1 MNVPQA
7 SISGAQ
13 RGHQTAQRELY
24 DSLLPYLNA
33 LCGRYLNDTS
43 VRQDILQEAFI
54 VIFEKIGQFDPQRG
68 AFHSWASRIVI
79 NACLKYNRRG
89 RRFFH
94 VPIEEHEESVA
105 PVVLSQFSNAD
116 LVRFLKTMPEKY
128 YQVFNLHVVDGFS
141 HEEVAELL
149 GIKVSLSRKRL
160 ERARAWL
167 QTKPKSLH
175 ILLGE
180 HGFEFANT

>member
-1 MNVPQA
+1 M
-7 SISGAQ
+7 
-13 RGHQTAQRELY
+13 
-24 DSLLPYLNA
+24 
-33 LCGRYLNDTS
+33 
-43 VRQDILQEAFI
+43 QEAFI
-54 VIFEKIGQFDPQRG
+54 VILKRSGSLIRSAGVPLLGES
-68 AFHSWASRIVI
+68 HVI

-128 YQVFNLHVVDGFS
+128 YQVFTLHVVDGFS